1 MFNIIGLPK
10 LNKLSPTLYSTLLK
24 IVEESGELARATLT
38 FLPYERLRPDEISE
52 LAAARESL
60 AEVNGE
66 LLDVAQTCVTMLF
79 VMEENYA
86 IVIDDLIERHLNKLK
101 VKKYAFR
108 QDQVYK
114 LYTEDNYKYMSLPK
128 LLLPEVTL
136 LRTVC
141 KIQEEV
147 GELTQYLG
155 KRAGA
160 SGEKNVIDNKEVLV
174 GSAGEL
180 LDVAQCCFT
189 MMYILAEKYDVD
201 IENLIQVHIAKLK
214 VRGYFV

>member
-114 LYTEDNYKYMSLPK
+114 LYTENNYKYMSLPK

-160 SGEKNVIDNKEVLV
+160 SGEKHVIANKEVLV

-180 LDVAQCCFT
+180 LDIAQCCFT